1 MSEMK
6 IETELLEATKLK
18 AKKHESRQEYMARL
32 CRATAKVTD
41 EIWEGLSTA
50 AQDWNNAAAEAL
62 SDGKEIADF
71 LEDEKPEPDEDDVV
85 NDPVDD
91 EEEKEPEDEED
102 EEELDEEE
110 DLKPLA
116 AKAAKQNGKAKGK
129 PEPEV
134 EDEPEVE
141 KTELRPPTKSHPGRK
156 VSACHT
162 IKKLVVKKPSITVAE
177 LAEKLKAS
185 GLKVSDVTI
194 ATLRSDLRDTLRV
207 LNEVGK
213 GEFVL

>member
-71 LEDEKPEPDEDDVV
+71 SSVEDEKPEPEEDDVV
-85 NDPVDD
+85 DDPVDD
-91 EEEKEPEDEED
+91 EEEDEEL
-102 EEELDEEE
+102 EEEAS
-110 DLKPLA
+110 KPV
-116 AKAAKQNGKAKGK
+116 AAKQNGKAKEK

-162 IKKLVVKKPSITVAE
+162 IKKLVVKKPSITVVE

-207 LNEVGK
+207 LNEIGI
-213 GEFVL
+213 GNFTL